1 MWIALSNHHNDR
13 KYIMDIWCNIKP
25 YFVIGYDS
33 KHLSCTAVDL
43 KWEINSGTLGVADQ
57 CDITL
62 GVVHL

>member
-1 MWIALSNHHNDR
+1 
-13 KYIMDIWCNIKP
+13 MDIWCNIKP

-33 KHLSCTAVDL
+33 KHLSCTTVDL
-43 KWEINSGTLGVADQ
+43 KWEINSGTLRVANQ